1 MIKAFIKAARLRTLP
16 LSISGIIV
24 ASALAAMQ
32 NAFRWDIFIL
42 SLLTTIGFQ
51 VLSNYANDYG
61 DGVKGTDNDNRI
73 GPERALQ
80 SGEITPSQMKKAIQI
95 TALLSFALAL
105 GLIFISFD
113 SSELYY
119 VLLFLFLG
127 ALSIWAAI
135 RYTVGDDAYGYSGL
149 GDIFVF
155 VFFGLVAVLGGYF
168 LYDHQWIPSFILPA
182 ASIGFLSSAVLNLNN
197 MRDMES
203 DHLSNKRTLVVK
215 LGLPMA
221 KRYHF
226 FLILSPLVLS
236 VGFNILNDLNA
247 WHNYIYLIA
256 FIPLGMHLLK
266 VFNTKDSRAFDP
278 ELKKV
283 ALSTFFYAILFTLSL
298 LW

>member
-80 SGEITPSQMKKAIQI
+80 SGEISPSQMKKAIQI

-113 SSELYY
+113 SSEMYY

-149 GDIFVF
+149 GDV
-155 VFFGLVAVLGGYF
+155 F
-168 LYDHQWIPSFILPA
+168 LYLC
-182 ASIGFLSSAVLNLNN
+182 FL
-197 MRDMES
+197 D
-203 DHLSNKRTLVVK
+203 
-215 LGLPMA
+215 
-221 KRYHF
+221 
-226 FLILSPLVLS
+226 
-236 VGFNILNDLNA
+236 
-247 WHNYIYLIA
+247 
-256 FIPLGMHLLK
+256 
-266 VFNTKDSRAFDP
+266 
-278 ELKKV
+278 
-283 ALSTFFYAILFTLSL
+283 
-298 LW
+298 